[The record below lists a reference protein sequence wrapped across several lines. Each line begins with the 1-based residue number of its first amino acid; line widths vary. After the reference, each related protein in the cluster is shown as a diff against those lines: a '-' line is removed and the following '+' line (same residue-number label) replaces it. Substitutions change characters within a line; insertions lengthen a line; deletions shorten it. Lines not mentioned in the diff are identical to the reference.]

1 MLRDIGKRGGVNMGL
16 YEGLTRDEIM
26 EIEGWTSWDVLDWE
40 LAEAQI
46 DDEDSLDDFLD
57 TLDLQDGG
65 ID

>member
-1 MLRDIGKRGGVNMGL
+1 MRLYKGL
-16 YEGLTRDEIM
+16 SRDEIM
-26 EIEGWTSWDVLDWE
+26 EIEGWTTWDVLDWE

-46 DDEDSLDDFLD
+46 DDEESLEDFLD